1 MSDSTQDYNQ
11 LSTLALQAQSE
22 LEHLRH
28 LLSDTDTIN
37 SKADAVLRDRLLT
50 IQGICNRALGL
61 LPAQK
66 EQKEELLGE
75 LDDSDCS
82 ISLQGTVN
90 PDRLEIST
98 EGEFLMASTDGD
110 MRMLLRTET
119 IYRARV
125 HQIQVSGEII
135 NI

>member
-1 MSDSTQDYNQ
+1 MPDSTNDYSD

-28 LLSDTDTIN
+28 LLTD
-37 SKADAVLRDRLLT
+37 SEASSSEADAVLRDRLLT

-66 EQKEELLGE
+66 EQKEDLLGE

-98 EGEFLMASTDGD
+98 EGDFLMASTGSDL
-110 MRMLLRTET
+110 RMLLRTET
-119 IYRARV
+119 IYRVRV
-125 HQIQVSGEII
+125 HQIQVSGEIM

>member
-1 MSDSTQDYNQ
+1 MSDSTQDYDQ

-28 LLSDTDTIN
+28 LLTDTDTIN
-37 SKADAVLRDRLLT
+37 SEADAVLRDRLLS

-66 EQKEELLGE
+66 EQKEELQGE

-90 PDRLEIST
+90 PDRLDIST
-98 EGEFLMASTDGD
+98 DGDFLMASTGSDL
-110 MRMLLRTET
+110 RMLLRTQT
-119 IYRARV
+119 IYRVKV

>member
-1 MSDSTQDYNQ
+1 MPNSTQDYDQ

-22 LEHLRH
+22 LEHLRQ
-28 LLSDTDTIN
+28 LLTDTDTIE
-37 SKADAVLRDRLLT
+37 ADAVLRDRLLS

-61 LPAQK
+61 LPAPK

-90 PDRLEIST
+90 PDRLDIGTDGDFS
-98 EGEFLMASTDGD
+98 MASTGSDL
-110 MRMLLRTET
+110 RMLLRTET
-119 IYRARV
+119 IYRVKV